1 VRAKPISGAHASFY
15 PGAPALF
22 QLPQGTVGHLPYV
35 WLGLSGGLALAL

>member
-1 VRAKPISGAHASFY
+1 LGAHANFY

-22 QLPQGTVGHLPYV
+22 QLPQGTVGRLPYV